1 MPRMTSGRMANLPD
15 AINEIMRFHAAG
27 RYADMEARAR
37 GLARMAGAKPIAD
50 ELLGIALCAQ
60 GRFADALAP
69 LQRAVRSVPGDPQFL
84 ENLALCQ
91 RQLGDLAAAENS
103 LRASLKLR
111 PNSAEAHAALASV
124 LRALGRLDDAEAELR
139 AALVLAPRKAA
150 FHFNLG
156 NVLGDAGRY
165 RDAEASFRAAIA
177 LEPGN
182 PTARANLGLLL
193 ADLGRLGEAQ
203 TIAQETLARI
213 GPLNDATPAIARDV
227 ADVAAGVLG
236 RAGQSGAAARVYR
249 ATGGYRRS
257 PARLLGAYSAA
268 RRACDWD
275 FSATIEATLRSVGAD
290 FWQAEPGSPFA
301 LLMMANASAEQH
313 LVCARS
319 YSAQFCA
326 MPAVTPVRRAALN
339 DRLRIGYLSADFCD
353 HATTHLLAGTIE
365 AHDRRRFEIVAY
377 DYTPSGDDDAYRRRI
392 KAAFDAFVPIHE
404 LSNREAA
411 ERIAKDGCDAVIDLK
426 GWTAGTRGM
435 LLAAR
440 PAPVQIQWLGYPGTL
455 GAPWID
461 YVVADRVLVEPGEER
476 FFTEKVI
483 RLPGTYQC
491 TDDRRPLLPPRPRSD
506 YGLPEDAFVFC
517 SFNQSFKII
526 PDLFDVWMR
535 LLEAVD
541 GSVLWLMERNADATS
556 ALQRRAV
563 EQGVD
568 AGRIVFAPWM
578 NNADHLA
585 RIAAADLA
593 LDCYPYGSHTTASDA
608 LWAGVPL
615 VALKGPSF
623 VSRVSA
629 SILDAA
635 GFNDLTATS
644 LEQYFDLACGLAR
657 DTAAMQSLEARV
669 AQCRTSAL
677 FDTAGFTRGLEAAL
691 AAAVG
696 RHRDGLPPDHIDIA
710 RGPTATL
717 RP

>member
-1 MPRMTSGRMANLPD
+1 MPRMTGGRMANLPD

-37 GLARMAGAKPIAD
+37 DLVRIAGAKPIAD

-60 GRFADALAP
+60 GRFVDALAP

-139 AALVLAPRKAA
+139 AALVLQPRKAA

-177 LEPGN
+177 LEPAN

-203 TIAQETLARI
+203 AIAQETLARI
-213 GPLNDATPAIARDV
+213 GPINDATPAIARDV

-275 FSATIEATLRSVGAD
+275 FSATIEATLRNVGAD

-301 LLMMANASAEQH
+301 LLMMANASAEQQ

-319 YSAQFCA
+319 YSAQFRA
-326 MPAVTPVRRAALN
+326 MPAVTPARRTGP
-339 DRLRIGYLSADFCD
+339 DGRLRIGYLSGDFCD
-353 HATTHLLAGTIE
+353 HAITHLVAGTIE
-365 AHDRRRFEIVAY
+365 AHDRSRFEIIAY
-377 DYTPSGDDDAYRRRI
+377 DYTPGGDDAYRDRI
-392 KAAFDAFVPIHE
+392 KGAFDAFVTIHE
-404 LSNREAA
+404 LSNRHAA
-411 ERIAKDGCDAVIDLK
+411 ERIADDGCDVVIDLK
-426 GWTAGTRGM
+426 GWTAGTRGT

-440 PAPVQIQWLGYPGTL
+440 PAHVQVQWLGYPGTL

-461 YVVADRVLVEPGEER
+461 YVVADGVLVEPGEEHL
-476 FFTEKVI
+476 FAEKI
-483 RLPGTYQC
+483 MRLPGTYQC
-491 TDDRRPLLPPRPRSD
+491 TDNRRPLTPPRPRAD
-506 YGLPEDAFVFC
+506 YGLPEDGFVFC
-517 SFNQSFKII
+517 SFNQPFKII
-526 PDLFDVWMR
+526 PELFDVWMR
-535 LLEAVD
+535 LLKAVD

-629 SILDAA
+629 SILEAA
-635 GFNDLTATS
+635 GFGDLTATS
-644 LEQYFDLACGLAR
+644 LDQYFDLACGLAC
-657 DTAAMQSLEARV
+657 DAAAMQGLKARV

-691 AAAVG
+691 ATAVA

-710 RGPTATL
+710 REPTATS